1 MASLTVSVCH
11 WKHGENLTVIC
22 NLLWALNILLPYI
35 SYCCWIL
42 NYEWTCCLYE
52 LGFVSSMYKWLC
64 DGIILR
70 TLIADTAD
78 SLVQCADFRNCLP
91 NQDAPMSSGPLAAMQ
106 GRNFKYD
113 TDILVSLNTRFI
125 HCKEK
130 FECEIWLWCLQCRSP
145 GLTPLLHTS
154 PPSAEHDAGLP
165 GESVSICS
173 HSSVSTGISLLA
185 AHLRAFSRQW
195 RWWSLTHNMM
205 LFTSSFLCLTFYLL
219 FARFRLSS
227 QRTL

>member
-11 WKHGENLTVIC
+11 WRHGENLTGC
-22 NLLWALNILLPYI
+22 NLHWIQNSLLAYI
-35 SYCCWIL
+35 QYSWWIL

-52 LGFVSSMYKWLC
+52 LGFVSSIYKWLC
-64 DGIILR
+64 DGILR

-113 TDILVSLNTRFI
+113 TDNLVCLLTPDSSTVKNNLNV
-125 HCKEK
+125 KY
-130 FECEIWLWCLQCRSP
+130 LWCLQCRSP
-145 GLTPLLHTS
+145 GFTPLLHTS
-154 PPSAEHDAGLP
+154 PPSAEHDVGFP

-173 HSSVSTGISLLA
+173 HSAVSTGISLLA
-185 AHLRAFSRQW
+185 AHLCAFSRQW
-195 RWWSLTHNMM
+195 RWWSLSHKMM

-219 FARFRLSS
+219 FARFRVSS